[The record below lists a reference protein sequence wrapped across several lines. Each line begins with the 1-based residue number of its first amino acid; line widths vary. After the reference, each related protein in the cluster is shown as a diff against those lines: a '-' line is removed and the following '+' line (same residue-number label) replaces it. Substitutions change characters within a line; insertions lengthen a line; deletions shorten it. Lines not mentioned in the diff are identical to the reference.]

1 MFNKASVVVIL
12 FLTMILDAHI
22 DTDTSEHLY
31 PILSAQALVV
41 TQEGPL
47 AVQ

>member
-12 FLTMILDAHI
+12 FLTMILDGDN

-31 PILSAQALVV
+31 TILSAHALVV

-47 AVQ
+47 VVQ